1 MVLHPITYWVSES
14 MAICCSARVERT
26 TSPIDTMPMTRPLS
40 ATGRWRMRL
49 SVMMAMHW
57 LAGVSGWTTMTR
69 SVMTAVT
76 GAPDGA
82 KITWQSSD
90 ESIVT
95 VSENGVL
102 TAKGKGTA
110 TVKAAVDDSELT
122 CIVRCNFEDRSGEG
136 ECTISNSDVT
146 MGVKG
151 ETFQISLRDA
161 NGDKNTGLLWVS
173 SDVSVCSVDGT
184 GVVKAEGKEY
194 CLLAGVRQLRS
205 CAVGHILIF

>member
-1 MVLHPITYWVSES
+1 MNAGEQYT
-14 MAICCSARVERT
+14 
-26 TSPIDTMPMTRPLS
+26 LS
-40 ATGRWRMRL
+40 
-49 SVMMAMHW
+49 
-57 LAGVSGWTTMTR
+57 
-69 SVMTAVT
+69 VT

-122 CIVRCNFEDRSGEG
+122 CIVRCNFEDRSGE
-136 ECTISNSDVT
+136 CTISNSDVT

-161 NGDKNTGLLWVS
+161 NGDKITGLLWVS

-184 GVVKAEGKEY
+184 GVVKAEGKGTAY
-194 CLLAGVRQLRS
+194 VSTTYNGVTYQCIVR
-205 CAVGHILIF
+205 CNIK